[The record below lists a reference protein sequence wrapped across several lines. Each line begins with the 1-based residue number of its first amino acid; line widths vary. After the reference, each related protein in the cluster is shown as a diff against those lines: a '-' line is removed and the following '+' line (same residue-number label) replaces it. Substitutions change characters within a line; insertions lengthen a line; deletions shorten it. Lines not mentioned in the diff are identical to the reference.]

1 MRAPQDDIV
10 LLEML
15 RHENAKSAYEEIF
28 RKYYRL
34 LCAKACYMLGNMTEA
49 EDLVQELLGKI
60 WEKQLYHTINT
71 SLSAYLYR
79 AVNNRCLDFIEKKK
93 NEQKQ
98 MNEYRANLDP
108 ELLQVGLPLLKEEQH
123 PVQDVRE
130 NFDLALRE
138 LPAQQLEAFKLVF
151 MQENKYREAAEK
163 MGISINSV
171 KTHLRIAMR
180 TLRQKLLHLK

>member
-1 MRAPQDDIV
+1 MRAPQDDTV

-15 RHENAKSAYEEIF
+15 RHGNAKSAYEQIF

-34 LCAKACYMLGNMTEA
+34 LCAKAYYMLGNMTEA

-60 WEKQLYHTINT
+60 WEKQLYYTIST

-79 AVNNRCLDFIEKKK
+79 AVNNRCLDFLEKKK
-93 NEQKQ
+93 NELKQ
-98 MNEYRANLDP
+98 LNEYKADQ
-108 ELLQVGLPLLKEEQH
+108 ELGVSQEEAPFAKDEQSA
-123 PVQDVRE
+123 VQDTAA
-130 NFDLALRE
+130 NFELALRE
-138 LPAQQLEAFKLVF
+138 LPAQQMEAFKLVF
-151 MQENKYREAAEK
+151 VQEKKYKEAAEK

-171 KTHLRIAMR
+171 KTHLRIAVR